1 MSGSIEGLDAVVK
14 ALTGLKSIPAG
25 RINKY
30 RSKAFMDFMEKK
42 ARSGSLALRSVSE
55 ATKKIHGKDH
65 KPLYNKGE
73 MLRVVKARHGKHVS
87 IAGWLKESG
96 TPKGSKIDWRSIVGL
111 HMTGYRVP
119 LFGEKGRKVRGFL
132 ASKGIFPRKE
142 KRYIVVTSRDILGIA
157 YRQYEITNRDI
168 DIAKKGF
175 AAEIERL
182 F

>member
-1 MSGSIEGLDAVVK
+1 MSVKVEGLESVIKAV
-14 ALTGLKSIPAG
+14 TGLKSIPVH

-30 RSKAFMDFMEKK
+30 RSKAFLDYLEKK
-42 ARSGSLALRSVSE
+42 ARSGSLALKSVSE
-55 ATKKIHGKDH
+55 ATKKIHGSDH

-73 MLRVVKARHGKHVS
+73 MLRVVKARHGKHIS
-87 IAGWLKESG
+87 IVGWLKESG
-96 TPKGSKIDWRSIVGL
+96 SPKGSKIDWRTIVGL

-142 KRYIVVTSRDILGIA
+142 KRYIVVTARDILGIA
-157 YRQYEITNRDI
+157 HRQYEITNRDI